1 LVTLGSLEE
10 RGQMMLWLKWDN
22 RRAIIIWLKRA
33 EDDVSVEKFAMRMGS
48 GMFYG
53 QSNTEKQQD
62 L

>member
-1 LVTLGSLEE
+1 
-10 RGQMMLWLKWDN
+10 MMSWLKWDN

-33 EDDVSVEKFAMRMGS
+33 EDDVSVEKLAMRMGS

-53 QSNTEKQQD
+53 QGNTEKQQD

>member
-1 LVTLGSLEE
+1 MSNEKEE
-10 RGQMMLWLKWDN
+10 RGQEMMSWLKWDN

-33 EDDVSVEKFAMRMGS
+33 EDDVSVEKLAMRMGS

-53 QSNTEKQQD
+53 KSNTEKQQD